1 MIGAGV
7 SGLTTAI
14 CLAEA
19 GRTVTVAAAQRS
31 PLITSAA
38 AGAIWGPHLVGMDER
53 VTRWGAVTLGRLT
66 ELAADPATGVHL
78 AGGLTASAQ
87 QRSDPF
93 GWVSAMGPA
102 SSASRCDPAELPAG
116 YATGWR
122 LTAPIVSMPVYL
134 GYLMTRL
141 DRAGGRLR
149 EAEFGSLAEAAALT
163 AAPVI
168 VNCSGIGARL
178 LVPDNDMT
186 PVRGQVVVAENPG
199 LSEFFVGVGEDP
211 GDVSYY
217 FPHGDIV
224 VLGGTEEAGQLEP
237 RPRSRDRRAHPAQ
250 LRRRR
255 APAGRCH
262 GHGAPGGPAA
272 VAAGRPAG
280 GRGPGRDRLLL
291 HNYGHGGAGVTL
303 SWGCARDVTAAGL
316 ALAGRSEAGEDR
328 AQPVQVSRGRPRP
341 RPGCARDPAGR
352 RPAAAA
358 PRTAC

>member
-1 MIGAGV
+1 MTSQQPDVLVIGAGV

-14 CLAEA
+14 CLSEA
-19 GRTVTVAAAQRS
+19 GCRVTVAAAQRA

-53 VTRWGAVTLGRLT
+53 VTRWGAVTLATLT

-78 AGGLTASAQ
+78 ASGLVASAE

-93 GWVSAMGPA
+93 DWVSAMG
-102 SSASRCDPAELPAG
+102 SASPCGPADLPAG
-116 YATGWR
+116 YAAGWR

-134 GYLMTRL
+134 GYLMARL

-149 EAEFGSLAEAAALT
+149 EAEFGSLAETAALT

-178 LVPDNDMT
+178 LVPDNDVT

-211 GDVSYY
+211 GEVSYY
-217 FPHGDIV
+217 FPHGDVV
-224 VLGGTEEAGQLEP
+224 VLGGTEEAGNWSLDPDPATAERILRNCAAIEP
-237 RPRSRDRRAHPAQ
+237 RLAGATVMAHRVG
-250 LRRRR
+250 LRPWRPSVRLE
-255 APAGRCH
+255 AEALD
-262 GHGAPGGPAA
+262 GG
-272 VAAGRPAG
+272 
-280 GRGPGRDRLLL
+280 RLLL

-303 SWGCARDVTAAGL
+303 AWGCALEVTAAVLG
-316 ALAGRSEAGEDR
+316 
-328 AQPVQVSRGRPRP
+328 
-341 RPGCARDPAGR
+341 
-352 RPAAAA
+352 
-358 PRTAC
+358 